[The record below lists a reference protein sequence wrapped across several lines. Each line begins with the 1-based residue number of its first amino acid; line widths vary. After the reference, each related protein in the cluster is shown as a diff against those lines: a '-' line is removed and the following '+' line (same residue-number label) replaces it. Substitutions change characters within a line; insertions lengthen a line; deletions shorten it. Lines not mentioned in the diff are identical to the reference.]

1 MARVRAER
9 MTDNVVDL
17 MVAKLR
23 ELPRQTQEALSL
35 AAHIGAIV
43 DGRAMADVLGR
54 DPEPVLDAAVEEDL
68 MLRID
73 HSCRFPHDRVQ
84 EAAYSLVP
92 ESDRAGLHL
101 EIGRRLWART
111 PPAERGERTFEIATQ
126 LNLGASLIASP
137 EERERVAEIN
147 LSAGKRAKDSAAYA
161 SALTYLTAGCALLSE
176 DSWQE
181 RYELTFALEL
191 NRAECEHLSG
201 DSVAAERRLVRAVPA
216 RADPRRPR
224 RRHLRRD
231 RDLSYLG
238 PHPPRRR
245 GRPRLPE
252 AGRHRMDATPDGGRG
267 GRGVRAALA
276 SARRPFHRIPRRS
289 AGGQRPR
296 LPGDDGCPPVDLLAR
311 LDHRH
316 RTCTIWWS
324 GASPGSASRTET
336 ATPRAW
342 PMSAWRRCS
351 GAASATTRR
360 GSGSASSGSIWSS
373 STASR
378 VSRQPCT

>member
-1 MARVRAER
+1 M
-9 MTDNVVDL
+9 
-17 MVAKLR
+17 
-23 ELPRQTQEALSL
+23 
-35 AAHIGAIV
+35 
-43 DGRAMADVLGR
+43 
-54 DPEPVLDAAVEEDL
+54 
-68 MLRID
+68 
-73 HSCRFPHDRVQ
+73 
-84 EAAYSLVP
+84 
-92 ESDRAGLHL
+92 
-101 EIGRRLWART
+101 
-111 PPAERGERTFEIATQ
+111 
-126 LNLGASLIASP
+126 
-137 EERERVAEIN
+137 AEIN
-147 LSAGKRAKDSAAYA
+147 LSAGKRAKESAAYA

-176 DSWQE
+176 DSWRE

-201 DSVAAERRLVRAVPA
+201 DSMAAESRLVHAVPA

-231 RDLSYLG
+231 RDLSHLG

-245 GRPRLPE
+245 GGPRLPE
-252 AGRHRMDATPDGGRG
+252 AGRHRMDATPDGNRG

-296 LPGDDGCPPVDLLAR
+296 LPGDDGCPPGDLLAR
-311 LDHRH
+311 LDHRPEPA
-316 RTCTIWWS
+316 RS
-324 GASPGSASRTET
+324 GGRARRQAQ
-336 ATPRAW
+336 PRARKQ
-342 PMSAWRRCS
+342 RRLEPGLRPPGDDAS

>member
-35 AAHIGAIV
+35 AAHIGSIVV
-43 DGRAMADVLGR
+43 DGRSMADVMGR
-54 DPEPVLDAAVEEDL
+54 DPQPVLDAAVEEDL

-92 ESDRAGLHL
+92 EGDRPGLHL

-126 LNLGASLIASP
+126 LNFGASLIESP
-137 EERERVAEIN
+137 EERESVAEIN

-161 SALTYLTAGCALLSE
+161 SALTYLTAGSALLSE

-201 DSVAAERRLVRAVPA
+201 HSAAAERRLAALSGRA
-216 RADPRRPR
+216 RT
-224 RRHLRRD
+224 LTD
-231 RDLSYLG
+231 RGAVTGAAIDIFI
-238 PHPPRRR
+238 P
-245 GRPRLPE
+245 
-252 AGRHRMDATPDGGRG
+252 
-267 GRGVRAALA
+267 RAAPR
-276 SARRPFHRIPRRS
+276 SPSRPP
-289 AGGQRPR
+289 
-296 LPGDDGCPPVDLLAR
+296 
-311 LDHRH
+311 
-316 RTCTIWWS
+316 
-324 GASPGSASRTET
+324 
-336 ATPRAW
+336 
-342 PMSAWRRCS
+342 
-351 GAASATTRR
+351 SAT
-360 GSGSASSGSIWSS
+360 
-373 STASR
+373 
-378 VSRQPCT
+378 